1 MRETSTNRAG
11 EIITR
16 EDERQL
22 LDTVQKWLDRDV
34 RDKVLELEHADD
46 YPHEMVEQMKALG
59 VTDERLEDPEFDLLT
74 FLGYSK
80 ADIEAANTV

>member
-1 MRETSTNRAG
+1 MSETSTNRAG

-34 RDKVLELEHADD
+34 RDKVL
-46 YPHEMVEQMKALG
+46 
-59 VTDERLEDPEFDLLT
+59 
-74 FLGYSK
+74 
-80 ADIEAANTV
+80 

>member
-1 MRETSTNRAG
+1 MSKTSANRAG

-59 VTDERLEDPEFDLLT
+59 LFGATIGQEYGGMGLPAGT
-74 FLGYSK
+74 
-80 ADIEAANTV
+80 